1 MERTE
6 NAIAKVARMNSALR
20 HQEGD
25 RVPVGEFFWT
35 GFVKRW
41 REELGLPA
49 DADPHAYY
57 ALDWTVTTPN
67 MDPHIKPFEVLSETD
82 EEIAVRTGFEAII
95 QKKFDYPMPAYVG
108 FETDSIE
115 KLAAFEFDDPRDE
128 RRYVRGG
135 DNQLAGVGDAFV
147 RDLPPWIETVRALHR
162 DFAVYGSICEGY
174 ETLWRITGA
183 TNALLWMGL
192 YPDEV
197 GRFVERVNEFAV
209 ELTRAQIEA
218 AGGLLDGMVVWG
230 DVAYTRGMFFS
241 PDYWRRHFKP
251 GVQAIVEVC
260 HDAGLPVIYHGCG
273 DASAIFEDYIETG
286 IDAYNPLEVKAGL
299 DAVDLR
305 RRLGHRLA
313 FCGNMDVRVWAHG
326 SRDELAEA
334 ALTRLNAAKGGGL
347 IFQSDHSVPSNV
359 SGADYDYVVNLVR
372 ERGRYPLQLGEYD
385 IPDLG

>member
-1 MERTE
+1 MERTDSV
-6 NAIAKVARMNSALR
+6 IAKVARMNSALR
-20 HQEGD
+20 HEEGD
-25 RVPVGEFFWT
+25 RVPVGEFFWA

-57 ALDWTVTTPN
+57 DLDWTVATPN
-67 MDPHIKPFEVLSETD
+67 LDPNIRSFEVLRETD
-82 EEIAVRTGFEAII
+82 EETIVRTGFGATI
-95 QKKFDYPMPAYVG
+95 QKKLDYPMTGYLE

-115 KLAAFEFDDPRDE
+115 KVEAFRFGDPWDE
-128 RRYVRGG
+128 RRFFHGG
-135 DNQLAGVGDAFV
+135 DNHIGAGGELE
-147 RDLPPWIETVRALHR
+147 RDLPPWIETVKSLHR
-162 DFAVYGSICEGY
+162 DFAVYGSVCEGY
-174 ETLWRITGA
+174 EMLWRITGA